1 MYVKNF
7 VKEHDYISFFY
18 IEGSKDPDTLEYS
31 LRLDKLVHLETNR
44 FVSEMMVNAF
54 RPKREAEQLD
64 DAVKSFKEERGISKS
79 VQIGIKASYK
89 YKLTDLDING
99 VDLASIYAD
108 FEKALIGLGFIEA
121 SIKDKPTRMIYGA
134 QVGII

>member
-1 MYVKNF
+1 
-7 VKEHDYISFFY
+7 
-18 IEGSKDPDTLEYS
+18 
-31 LRLDKLVHLETNR
+31 
-44 FVSEMMVNAF
+44 MMVNAF